1 MQACPR
7 VQRASGDGDTRSDE
21 IVGWAMSGPDSQKIR
36 FCTAADGTRIAY
48 ATTGSGPPL
57 VRAAHWLSHL
67 EFDWQSP
74 VWRPWLTELA
84 RDRTLVRYDE
94 RACGLSDWQVDE
106 ISLDAWLA
114 DLETVVA
121 AAGLARFALFGM
133 SQGAAV
139 AIAYAVRHPERVSHM
154 VLMGGF
160 ARGRTRRGQPQ
171 QAEELR
177 LELDLMRLG
186 WGRENPA
193 FRRHFTSQFLP
204 EGTLE
209 QIRAFD
215 DLQRASASAENAAR
229 ILETGS
235 GIDVVDLLPRVTVP
249 TLVMHARE
257 DARIPFEE
265 GRLLASMIPG
275 ARFVPLESRNHVLL
289 DGEPAW
295 ARFWQE
301 LRAFLGTGTAQGE
314 ERNAPA
320 LPELTARERQVLEL
334 LARGLANDEIAERL
348 GIAAK
353 TVRNQVSAIFDKLQV
368 STRAQAIVSAREAG
382 LGRPE

>member
-1 MQACPR
+1 M
-7 VQRASGDGDTRSDE
+7 D
-21 IVGWAMSGPDSQKIR
+21 GPDSQKIR

-94 RACGLSDWQVDE
+94 RACGLSDWQVAE

-160 ARGRTRRGQPQ
+160 ARGRARRGQPQ

-193 FRRHFTSQFLP
+193 FRWHFTSQFLP

-301 LRAFLGTGTAQGE
+301 LRAFLDTGQAQDGE
-314 ERNAPA
+314 RSASA

-334 LARGLANDEIAERL
+334 VARGLANDEIAERL

-368 STRAQAIVSAREAG
+368 SSRAQAIVSAREAG
-382 LGRPE
+382 LGRTE

>member
-1 MQACPR
+1 MA
-7 VQRASGDGDTRSDE
+7 
-21 IVGWAMSGPDSQKIR
+21 GPDPQKIR
-36 FCTAADGTRIAY
+36 FCTATDGTRIAY
-48 ATTGSGPPL
+48 ATTGKGPPL

-67 EFDWQSP
+67 EFDWTSP
-74 VWRPWLTELA
+74 VWRPWLAELA
-84 RDRTLVRYDE
+84 REHTLVRYDE
-94 RACGLSDWQVDE
+94 RACGLSDWQVDD
-106 ISLDAWLA
+106 ISFDAWLT
-114 DLETVVA
+114 DLETVVS

-139 AIAYAVRHPERVSHM
+139 AIAYAVRHPQRVSHL

-160 ARGRTRRGQPQ
+160 ARGRARRGQPHLADEVQ
-171 QAEELR
+171 
-177 LELDLMRLG
+177 LELDLMRIG
-186 WGRENPA
+186 WGRENHA

-215 DLQRASASAENAAR
+215 ELQRASASAGNAAR

-235 GIDVVDLLPRVTVP
+235 DIDVVDLLPKVQAP
-249 TLVMHARE
+249 TLVLHARD

-265 GRLLASMIPG
+265 GRLLAGTIPD
-275 ARFVPLESRNHVLL
+275 ARLVPLDSRNHILL
-289 DGEPAW
+289 EGEPAW
-295 ARFWQE
+295 RVFWDE
-301 LRAFLGTGTAQGE
+301 VHAFLSTGRA
-314 ERNAPA
+314 ASPA
-320 LPELTARERQVLEL
+320 RPASTLPALTARERQVLEL

-368 STRAQAIVSAREAG
+368 STRAQAIVCAREAG
-382 LGRPE
+382 LGSQE

>member
-1 MQACPR
+1 MQPWMR
-7 VQRASGDGDTRSDE
+7 RARHGVRRGHETME
-21 IVGWAMSGPDSQKIR
+21 PAMAGPDSQKIR
-36 FCTAADGTRIAY
+36 FCTADDGTRIAY

-67 EFDWQSP
+67 EFDWESP
-74 VWRPWLTELA
+74 VWRPWLAELA
-84 RDRTLVRYDE
+84 HAHTLVRYDE
-94 RACGLSDWQVDE
+94 RACGLSDWQVAD
-106 ISLDAWLA
+106 ISFDAWLA

-139 AIAYAVRHPERVSHM
+139 AIAYAVRHPQRVSHL

-160 ARGRTRRGQPQ
+160 ARGRSRRGVPQ
-171 QAEELR
+171 QVEELR
-177 LELDLMRLG
+177 LELDLMRIG

-204 EGTLE
+204 DGTLD

-215 DLQRASASAENAAR
+215 DLQRVSASPQNAAR

-235 GIDVVDLLPRVTVP
+235 HVDVVALLPKVTVP
-249 TLVMHARE
+249 TLVLHARE

-265 GRLLASMIPG
+265 GRLIASTIPG
-275 ARFVPLESRNHVLL
+275 ARFVSLDSRNHVLL

-295 ARFWQE
+295 SKCWQE
-301 LRAFLGTGTAQGE
+301 VRAFLGTGRA
-314 ERNAPA
+314 AAADPPASA

-334 LARGLANDEIAERL
+334 LARGLSNDEIAERL

-382 LGRPE
+382 LGRHG

>member
-1 MQACPR
+1 MAG
-7 VQRASGDGDTRSDE
+7 SDT
-21 IVGWAMSGPDSQKIR
+21 QQIR
-36 FCTAADGTRIAY
+36 FCTADDGARIAY
-48 ATTGSGPPL
+48 ATIGAGPPV

-67 EFDWQSP
+67 EFDWKSP
-74 VWRPWLTELA
+74 IWRPWLTEFA
-84 RDRTLVRYDE
+84 RGRTLVRYDE
-94 RACGLSDWQVDE
+94 RACGLSDWQVGE
-106 ISLDAWLA
+106 ISFEAWLA
-114 DLETVVA
+114 DLEAVVS

-139 AIAYAVRHPERVSHM
+139 AIAYAVRHPQRVSHL
-154 VLMGGF
+154 VLVGGF
-160 ARGRTRRGQPQ
+160 ARGRFHRGQPQ
-171 QAEELR
+171 LADEVR
-177 LELDLMRLG
+177 LELDLMRIG

-204 EGTLE
+204 DGSLE
-209 QIRAFD
+209 QIRWFD
-215 DLQRASASAENAAR
+215 DLQRVSASAENAAR

-235 GIDVVDLLPRVTVP
+235 QVDVVDLLTQVRVP
-249 TLVMHARE
+249 TLVLHARE

-265 GRLLASMIPG
+265 GRLMASAIPG

-289 DGEPAW
+289 DTDPAW
-295 ARFWQE
+295 PRFWQE
-301 LRAFLGTGTAQGE
+301 LRSFLGTGEVAAGD
-314 ERNAPA
+314 RAAPA
-320 LPELTARERQVLEL
+320 FPTLTAREQQVLEL
-334 LARGLANDEIAERL
+334 LARGLANEEIAERL

>member
-1 MQACPR
+1 MA
-7 VQRASGDGDTRSDE
+7 
-21 IVGWAMSGPDSQKIR
+21 GPDPQKIR
-36 FCTAADGTRIAY
+36 FCTATDGTRIAY
-48 ATTGSGPPL
+48 ATTGKGPPL

-67 EFDWQSP
+67 EFDWESP
-74 VWRPWLTELA
+74 VWRPWLAELA
-84 RDRTLVRYDE
+84 HAHTLVRYDE
-94 RACGLSDWQVDE
+94 RACGLSDWQVAD
-106 ISLDAWLA
+106 ISFDAWLA

-139 AIAYAVRHPERVSHM
+139 AIAYAVRHPERVSHL

-160 ARGRTRRGQPQ
+160 ARGRSRRGVPQ
-171 QAEELR
+171 QVDELR
-177 LELDLMRLG
+177 LEQELMRIG

-204 EGTLE
+204 DGTLD

-215 DLQRASASAENAAR
+215 AMQRVSATPQNAAR

-235 GIDVVDLLPRVTVP
+235 EVDVVALLPKVTAP
-249 TLVMHARE
+249 TLVLHARE

-265 GRLLASMIPG
+265 GRLIASTIPG
-275 ARFVPLESRNHVLL
+275 ARFVPLDSRNHVLL

-295 ARFWQE
+295 SKCWQE
-301 LRAFLGTGTAQGE
+301 VRAFLATGQAAAAGQPGS
-314 ERNAPA
+314 A

-334 LARGLANDEIAERL
+334 LARGLSNDEIAEGL

-368 STRAQAIVSAREAG
+368 STRAQAIVRAREAG
-382 LGRPE
+382 LGRHG